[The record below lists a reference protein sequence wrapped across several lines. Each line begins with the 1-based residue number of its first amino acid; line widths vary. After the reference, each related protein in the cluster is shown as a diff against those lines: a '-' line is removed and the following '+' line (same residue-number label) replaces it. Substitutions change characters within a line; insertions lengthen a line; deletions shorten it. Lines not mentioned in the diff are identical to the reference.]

1 MCLVY
6 ICYYNKLF
14 NIYEINDL
22 SVGIHSIQ
30 AFSDYPFNVSILGVV
45 VLDILYK
52 IVLINS
58 VAVFSYVTTGL
69 FSYQVSFLVSLIV
82 LIPSILDLIGIKLFS
97 YLSVIKL
104 ISFFY
109 YWKASYIV
117 VMFGGVLTLMIIAIM
132 VIVYVLGGE
141 YGINSK

>member
-1 MCLVY
+1 M
-6 ICYYNKLF
+6 
-14 NIYEINDL
+14 
-22 SVGIHSIQ
+22 
-30 AFSDYPFNVSILGVV
+30 
-45 VLDILYK
+45 LDILYK

-82 LIPSILDLIGIKLFS
+82 LIPSILDLIGVKLS

-109 YWKASYIV
+109 YWKASYAV

>member
-1 MCLVY
+1 M
-6 ICYYNKLF
+6 
-14 NIYEINDL
+14 
-22 SVGIHSIQ
+22 
-30 AFSDYPFNVSILGVV
+30 
-45 VLDILYK
+45 LDILYK
-52 IVLINS
+52 IILINS
-58 VAVFSYVTTGL
+58 IAVFSYVTTGL

-109 YWKASYIV
+109 YWKASYTV

-132 VIVYVLGGE
+132 VIVSVLGGE

>member
-1 MCLVY
+1 ML
-6 ICYYNKLF
+6 
-14 NIYEINDL
+14 
-22 SVGIHSIQ
+22 
-30 AFSDYPFNVSILGVV
+30 
-45 VLDILYK
+45 
-52 IVLINS
+52 
-58 VAVFSYVTTGL
+58 
-69 FSYQVSFLVSLIV
+69 
-82 LIPSILDLIGIKLFS
+82 KLFS

-109 YWKASYIV
+109 YWKASYAV

>member
-1 MCLVY
+1 M
-6 ICYYNKLF
+6 
-14 NIYEINDL
+14 
-22 SVGIHSIQ
+22 
-30 AFSDYPFNVSILGVV
+30 
-45 VLDILYK
+45 LDILYK

-104 ISFFY
+104 ISFFLLLE
-109 YWKASYIV
+109 SFIHCCNV
-117 VMFGGVLTLMIIAIM
+117 GGVLTLMIIAIM